1 MISTYRALRNYTLA
15 PEVQN
20 ALVND
25 ESIMQNTRYLLTKLL
40 SREICYATY
49 VKTILQFLCNLTIY
63 SKNKEKILRLLG
75 PILVDLLK
83 HVDFGYISAALLY
96 NIIKD
101 MEVDL
106 KFIHQN
112 IYNIILEL
120 CDKECS
126 RNEYLGFI
134 VELLLKNRNF
144 YSNYR
149 SYNTKE
155 RLIILKHVKECTLKD
170 NFKIDN
176 EFIDILVHQFKI
188 KSDCILK
195 TVTDYLK
202 DVEPLE
208 VTYLLEIIA
217 SLSGNESYLPY
228 LQNDKSLLINCAFL
242 LKSIHEIG
250 RSSENNFSAVQKLST
265 ITRPNKDILDHP
277 AFGFK
282 AGLVRVLGNMCWK
295 HRQNQDQVINI
306 YIPSAQFNYFIYFQ
320 LRELDVIPLILDCC
334 NIDARNPCIL

>member
-25 ESIMQNTRYLLTKLL
+25 DNIMQNTRYLLTKLL
-40 SREICYATY
+40 SREISYATY

-63 SKNKEKILRLLG
+63 AKNKEKILHLLG
-75 PILVDLLK
+75 PILIDLLR
-83 HVDFGYISAALLY
+83 HPDYGYISTALLY
-96 NIIKD
+96 NIMKD
-101 MEVDL
+101 VNVDL

-120 CDKECS
+120 WDKEAVK
-126 RNEYLGFI
+126 NEYLGFI
-134 VELLLKNRNF
+134 MELLLNNRNF

-149 SYNTKE
+149 SYETKE
-155 RLIILKHVKECTLKD
+155 RLIILKNLKICISKD

-208 VTYLLEIIA
+208 VTLLLEIIA

-228 LQNDKSLLINCAFL
+228 LQNDKSLLINCAYL
-242 LKSIHEIG
+242 LKSIQELG
-250 RSSENNFSAVQKLST
+250 KSSENHFSAVQKLSV
-265 ITRPNKDILDHP
+265 ISRPTKDIMEHP

-282 AGLVRVLGNMCWK
+282 AGLVRILGNMCWK
-295 HRQNQDQVINI
+295 HRKNQDQVIYM
-306 YIPSAQFNYFIYFQ
+306 YISVS
-320 LRELDVIPLILDCC
+320 EV
-334 NIDARNPCIL
+334 

>member
-1 MISTYRALRNYTLA
+1 MQDGVQKAMISTYRALRNYTLA

-20 ALVND
+20 ALVDD

-40 SREICYATY
+40 SREISYATY

-63 SKNKEKILRLLG
+63 AKNKEKILRLLG
-75 PILVDLLK
+75 PILIELLK
-83 HVDFGYISAALLY
+83 HPDFGYISTALLY
-96 NIIKD
+96 NIMKD
-101 MEVDL
+101 IDVDL

-112 IYNIILEL
+112 IYNVILEL
-120 CDKECS
+120 CDKEGA

-134 VELLLKNRNF
+134 VEILLSNRNF

-155 RLIILKHVKECTLKD
+155 RLIILRNLKECISKD
-170 NFKIDN
+170 NLKIDN
-176 EFIDILVHQFKI
+176 DFIDILVHQFKI

-208 VTYLLEIIA
+208 VTYLLETIA

-228 LQNDKSLLINCAFL
+228 LQNDRSLLINCTFL
-242 LKSIHEIG
+242 LKSIHELG
-250 RSSENNFSAVQKLST
+250 RSSENHFTAVQKLSA
-265 ITRPNKDILDHP
+265 ITRPSKDIVEHP

-282 AGLVRVLGNMCWK
+282 AGLVRILGNMCWK
-295 HRQNQDQVINI
+295 HRQNQDQVN
-306 YIPSAQFNYFIYFQ
+306 
-320 LRELDVIPLILDCC
+320 C
-334 NIDARNPCIL
+334 NFMATTFV